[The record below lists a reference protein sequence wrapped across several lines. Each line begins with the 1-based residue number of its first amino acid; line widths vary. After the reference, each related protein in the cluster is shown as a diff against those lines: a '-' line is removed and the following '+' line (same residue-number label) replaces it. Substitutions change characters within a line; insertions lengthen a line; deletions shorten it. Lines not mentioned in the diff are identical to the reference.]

1 MHLDLLCLH
10 VVTLLRQGHLEA
22 EVQVQVQ
29 VQVQVEAE
37 AEVKV
42 EVEVQAWV
50 QGAGVGAGAA
60 SSRVTGSL
68 RRWRRP
74 LAPSPTPAR
83 HGAHLYL
90 AQVEEVLG
98 VLGPYRRALLLLL
111 VELPQVEDVPLG
123 WGSRARLAGWGAV
136 RAPGPGS
143 GEGLARAP
151 ALTWRMASRSSP
163 ARCSYSFIL
172 LSHIE
177 LNCAEGA
184 GGGRRRRRASVRAVG
199 TD

>member
-10 VVTLLRQGHLEA
+10 VVALLRQGHLE
-22 EVQVQVQ
+22 VQVE
-29 VQVQVEAE
+29 VEAE
-37 AEVKV
+37 AEV
-42 EVEVQAWV
+42 EVQAWVQAWV

-74 LAPSPTPAR
+74 LAPSLTPAR

-90 AQVEEVLG
+90 AQVEKVLG
-98 VLGPYRRALLLLL
+98 VLRPYRRALLLLL
-111 VELPQVEDVPLG
+111 VELPQVEHVPLG
-123 WGSRARLAGWGAV
+123 WGLRARLAGWGTV

-184 GGGRRRRRASVRAVG
+184 GGGRKRRRRASGRAVATG
-199 TD
+199 

>member
-10 VVTLLRQGHLEA
+10 VVALLRQGHLE
-22 EVQVQVQ
+22 VQ
-29 VQVQVEAE
+29 VQVQVE
-37 AEVKV
+37 V
-42 EVEVQAWV
+42 EVEAWVQAWV

-90 AQVEEVLG
+90 AQVEKVLG
-98 VLGPYRRALLLLL
+98 VLRPYRRALLLLL
-111 VELPQVEDVPLG
+111 VELPQVEHVPLG
-123 WGSRARLAGWGAV
+123 WGSRARLAGWGTV

-184 GGGRRRRRASVRAVG
+184 GGGRRRRRRASGRAVATG
-199 TD
+199 